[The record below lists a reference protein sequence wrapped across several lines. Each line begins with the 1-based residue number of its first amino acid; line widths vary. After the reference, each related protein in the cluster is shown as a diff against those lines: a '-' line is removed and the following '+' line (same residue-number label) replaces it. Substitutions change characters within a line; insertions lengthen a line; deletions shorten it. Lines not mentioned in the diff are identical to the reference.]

1 MRDPVT
7 TTPPDTLRDPMRD
20 DRTQRKGMGR
30 WLWTGGLVLLA
41 LVLVMWFTGGG
52 VDDAE
57 EMDVTP
63 TATLPAEAVTDSP
76 AVEEVPIQ
84 PATDEA
90 EVAPVEPVRPE
101 ADMIPAT
108 PPE

>member
-1 MRDPVT
+1 
-7 TTPPDTLRDPMRD
+7 
-20 DRTQRKGMGR
+20 MGR

-90 EVAPVEPVRPE
+90 EVAPVESVMPE